1 MNHYTTFFVCK
12 SYLGMKK
19 IQYFFEKQAFGV
31 CTKLG
36 KSLEIPTSTIRL
48 YFIYASFLTFGSPIL
63 IYLGIAFWMNFK
75 QHLRKSR
82 NPLWYY

>member
-1 MNHYTTFFVCK
+1 MR
-12 SYLGMKK
+12 K

-36 KSLEIPTSTIRL
+36 DTMDIPTATIRL
-48 YFIYASFLTFGSPIL
+48 YFIYASFLTFGSPVL

-75 QHLRKSR
+75 QHLRKSK